1 MGTMKYV
8 VMGFLILSSLTTV
21 AFARDTDEID
31 DAQRLRVLVAELLQA
46 ASNTTPTRRL
56 ALLEDAR
63 NKLLEICWRDP
74 SASATVVVLAPWGID
89 WRSPA
94 RLANEIDLVRNIYFL
109 SEPSK
114 QVTDGIEE
122 PVTIYVIYP
131 PGDGNPEIDDIP
143 TDRSLHIAVK
153 IDDILSLYADR
164 SENITVKTLDPER
177 SPTQAD
183 RFDDEGGLRTGDL
196 VVASEDKHRVI
207 SVSSLR
213 LTQNNRQI
221 GLNVEQQV
229 TSALLFVTSD
239 QDPKIYSIIGHR
251 EQNVTALGLRQILEI
266 ENFALEDLNLLQVE
280 AVPEDAT
287 IVMVAAPTT
296 DYTEEE
302 VAKLRA
308 YLEGGGKA
316 IFALSKV
323 NDVDLVNLNSLLRS
337 YGVQY
342 RQEWVIE
349 RDSRRHLPNQPN
361 LLVPEV
367 VSHAITSPISL
378 DRRLVVLPG
387 PAWIEELEVR
397 RRSLE
402 VQPLMASSAE
412 AFARAELTLTES
424 GELLPQEG
432 DPRGPFTL
440 AVAITDSASTA
451 ESDDARIV
459 VLSTAFFLRGD
470 FQEAFPGNVDL
481 MVNSINW
488 VLEREESI
496 SSIPFEVTLLMPT
509 RLNSGHGS
517 QCSVQE

>member
-1 MGTMKYV
+1 M
-8 VMGFLILSSLTTV
+8 
-21 AFARDTDEID
+21 
-31 DAQRLRVLVAELLQA
+31 
-46 ASNTTPTRRL
+46 
-56 ALLEDAR
+56 
-63 NKLLEICWRDP
+63 
-74 SASATVVVLAPWGID
+74 
-89 WRSPA
+89 
-94 RLANEIDLVRNIYFL
+94 ANEIDLVRDIYFL
-109 SEPSK
+109 SEKSK
-114 QVTDGIEE
+114 RVTDGIEE
-122 PVTIYVIYP
+122 PVTIYEVHP
-131 PGDGNPEIDDIP
+131 LGDRNAEIEDIP
-143 TDRSLHIAVK
+143 IDRSRHIAVK
-153 IDDILSLYADR
+153 IDDILNLYADR
-164 SENITVKTLDPER
+164 SKNITVKTLDPER

-183 RFDDEGGLRTGDL
+183 RFDDEGGLRAGDL
-196 VVASEDKHRVI
+196 VVATEDKHRVI
-207 SVSSLR
+207 SVFSLR

-280 AVPEDAT
+280 AIPEDAT
-287 IVMVAAPTT
+287 IVMVTAPTT

-323 NDVDLVNLNSLLRS
+323 TDIDLVNLNGLLRS

-361 LLVPEV
+361 LLVPEL
-367 VSHAITSPISL
+367 VSHSITSPISL
-378 DRRLVVLPG
+378 DRRLVVLPA

-402 VQPLMASSAE
+402 IQPLLESSAE
-412 AFARAELTLTES
+412 AFARAELIATES

-440 AVAITDSASTA
+440 AVAITDSASVV
-451 ESDDARIV
+451 ESDTTRIV
-459 VLSTAFFLRGD
+459 VLSTAFFLRED
-470 FQEAFPGNVDL
+470 FQQSFPGNVDL
-481 MVNSINW
+481 IVNSINW
-488 VLEREESI
+488 VFEREETTSVR
-496 SSIPFEVTLLMPT
+496 PKFTLLMPPHI
-509 RLNSGHGS
+509 NNGHGS
-517 QCSVQE
+517 RCSAQE